1 MIHHGNNYIPLI
13 RAQLI
18 HILRPIP
25 TLQSGMCLSRARE
38 NTEGVRPRSEADMFI
53 NSNVTV
59 IKAKGTFSHLAY
71 HTETENRLP
80 IWL

>member
-1 MIHHGNNYIPLI
+1 MIHQGNNNIPLN

-25 TLQSGMCLSRARE
+25 TLQSGMCLSRTRK

-59 IKAKGTFSHLAY
+59 IKAEGTFSHLQY
-71 HTETENRLP
+71 HIETEIRLS

>member
-1 MIHHGNNYIPLI
+1 MIHHGNNNIPLI

-25 TLQSGMCLSRARE
+25 LQSGMCLSRARE
-38 NTEGVRPRSEADMFI
+38 DTEGVGPRSEADMFI

-59 IKAKGTFSHLAY
+59 IKVEGTF
-71 HTETENRLP
+71 
-80 IWL
+80 